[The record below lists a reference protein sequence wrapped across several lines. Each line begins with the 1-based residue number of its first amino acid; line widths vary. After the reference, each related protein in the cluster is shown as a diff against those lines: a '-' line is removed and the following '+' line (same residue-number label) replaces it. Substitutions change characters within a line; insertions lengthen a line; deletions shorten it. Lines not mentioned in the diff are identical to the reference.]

1 MSREFA
7 SQQAADLTIVP
18 PRHKAETLA
27 AADLAL
33 VASGTATLEVAC
45 FGVPMV
51 VMYNGSKWGY
61 RLLGRWLIRT
71 PHLSLVNI
79 LAGRRIVPEFMPYYT
94 DTAPITRAALELLSD
109 RDRRETMRK
118 DLEAVVRSLGTRR
131 AAEETARIAL
141 AMIDRTG

>member
-1 MSREFA
+1 
-7 SQQAADLTIVP
+7 
-18 PRHKAETLA
+18 
-27 AADLAL
+27 
-33 VASGTATLEVAC
+33 
-45 FGVPMV
+45 
-51 VMYNGSKWGY
+51 
-61 RLLGRWLIRT
+61 
-71 PHLSLVNI
+71 
-79 LAGRRIVPEFMPYYT
+79 MPYYT